1 MNQTNE
7 LCVCGF
13 LSAWGQADN
22 PQARGCN
29 SLIKQ
34 GAKLTESFD
43 DIMEEFEFFPEF
55 SRPANYKVVDDHD
68 VTNEREEPRLKL
80 TEDEGRIIGLLKN
93 GDASADSL
101 VLETGMSAGNLL
113 ALLMKMEMKKLIS
126 QLPGKRFSLR
136 K

>member
-93 GDASADSL
+93 GEASADSL
-101 VLETGMSAGNLL
+101 VVETGMSAGKLL
-113 ALLMKMEMKKLIS
+113 SLLMKMEMKKLIS